1 MRCIGGWGLALL
13 LALSGCAA
21 SHAPDPPPRTV
32 DLSHVVRQDVPYPPD
47 EPLTRLVR
55 SADGQ
60 LREATIG
67 MRTGTLVEVVAAP
80 GSARTTVDLLSGQDL
95 ILPAVVI
102 DLRDHAQDTLG
113 YQLEPAAIY
122 AWERDHGPIPPRS
135 LVLLLTG
142 WDLRWGDP
150 AAYLSQG
157 PSGAPRSPGLS
168 AAAAALLLDERG
180 AAGIGLDAPAVAVA
194 PAEGQRLLLANLTS
208 LEQLPPTG
216 ATIFIGALRL
226 QAAAGSPARVLAVV
240 P

>member
-1 MRCIGGWGLALL
+1 MRCISSWGLALL
-13 LALSGCAA
+13 LAMSGCAA
-21 SHAPDPPPRTV
+21 PRTPAPPPRTV
-32 DLSHVVRQDVPYPPD
+32 DLSHVVRQDVPYLPD
-47 EPLTRLVR
+47 EPPTRLVR

-80 GSARTTVDLLSGQDL
+80 GDQRATVDLLSGHDL

-102 DLRDHAQDTLG
+102 DLRERAQDTPG
-113 YQLEPAAIY
+113 YRLEAAEIH
-122 AWERDHGPIPPRS
+122 AWERAHGPIPPRS

-150 AAYLSQG
+150 AAYLSLDS
-157 PSGAPRSPGLS
+157 SGAPQSPGLS
-168 AAAAALLLDERG
+168 AAAAAMLLDERG

-226 QAAAGSPARVLAVV
+226 QAAAGSPARVLAVI